1 MYVEIHHI
9 VHYSDGGENSAQ
21 NCVLLCPNCHRKIH
35 FAKEEIVNEM
45 ERTLKRKVKNNLL
58 SI

>member
-1 MYVEIHHI
+1 MYFEIHHI

-35 FAKEEIVNEM
+35 FAKEEIVKNM
-45 ERTLKRKVKNNLL
+45 EEKLKK
-58 SI
+58 S